1 MLNSESDI
9 PSMQHSGADR
19 QKDVEEEYYDNVPRG
34 NMATEPAGSV
44 TAAPAESLATRQKN
58 GLQRQEESEDSEP
71 QIVPC
76 KGSLLKRQDAGT
88 APATPPVL
96 TRQDADS
103 QASTPP
109 IVNQEHQPQ
118 YPMTDIKGMS
128 RSLSDPDKE
137 SRI

>member
-1 MLNSESDI
+1 
-9 PSMQHSGADR
+9 MQHSGADR
-19 QKDVEEEYYDNVPRG
+19 QKDVEEEYYDNVPRET
-34 NMATEPAGSV
+34 MATEPAGSV
-44 TAAPAESLATRQKN
+44 TPAPADPSFATRQNN
-58 GLQRQEESEDSEP
+58 GLQRQEESEDPEP
-71 QIVPC
+71 QKVPR
-76 KGSLLKRQDAGT
+76 KGSLLTRQDAGT

-128 RSLSDPDKE
+128 RSVSDPDKE